1 MVKFTP
7 EQQQAIDQR
16 NCNLLVSAA
25 AGSGKTAVLVER
37 IINLIKDNENPVDV
51 DRLLVVTFTEA
62 AAYEMKQRITLAL
75 SKALENDPFNEH
87 LRKQI
92 NLLNKASISTIHSF
106 CNSVIRKYFHI
117 ISVDPSYKIGD
128 TAEISIM
135 QEEIL
140 NDIFLEEYEKENNEI
155 FYELIEIFSDKFTDE
170 KLKSLIH
177 RIYEFSNNSLYPEK
191 WLDSCAEEFN
201 IREKNIDSI
210 KWIEIIKESVKR
222 RLYALHEEA
231 LMALEI
237 CNKPNG
243 PLKYA
248 DAIHS
253 DIELIKA
260 LIKASDSFESL
271 YEGFSNIS
279 FASLQTIRASDTIDE
294 DLKQAFKDIR
304 DNYIKKEISKIKEK
318 FFFKP
323 PYGQIKDISTL
334 YPYVLKLIEIIKEFR
349 KRYALNKLEKNI
361 LDFNDLEH
369 FCLKIL
375 STSEEASK
383 EYRDKFEEVFTDEYQ
398 DSNDIQEA
406 ILSLV
411 SRENNRFMVGDLKQ
425 SIYKFRRAKPEI
437 FKEKYYAYSISNHN
451 KKIDLSTNF
460 RSRKGI
466 LDASN
471 FLFKQLMS
479 LEIGDVRYD
488 VNEWLNYGASYPEAN
503 EAVEILLCDTKN
515 EPADDEII
523 DNINKV
529 EYEAKAIGSRILK
542 MIKGENDTK
551 IWDRE
556 GERFRN
562 PDFKDIVIL
571 TRSLSDADTL
581 IDELSKMGIPAY
593 ADNSGGYFE
602 NIEVLTI
609 ISLLSII
616 DNPRQ
621 DIHLAAILHSPIYS
635 VNSDELCQIRMA
647 SPDGYYYDGIL
658 SLLSE
663 ENSSLPKNT
672 YDKLKKFTDDLEYFR
687 KESKYRPV
695 SKFIGMLYR
704 HTNYFNY
711 VGAMPGGTI
720 RQANL
725 RALEQYAFRFENT
738 SLKGLFSFI
747 KYIEKIIKRDTQVG
761 SANAL
766 SENENVVRIM
776 TIHKS
781 KGLEFP
787 IVFLA
792 FCGKKFNLRDEYQ
805 DIVLHDHLGLGPGY
819 VDLEMRIKSNTI
831 AKCALAEKIHEENY
845 SEELRILYVAL
856 TRAKEKLIITGSIS
870 GAEGQIK
877 KWSKLSQIDNAK
889 IPHQYILSAV
899 NYLDMIMYAVLRH
912 KDGFNKIKEVYN
924 IDNPLNLELFNDL
937 SKWEIEIV
945 NYQIDI
951 DKLIR
956 EDFHHDCEDNDYL
969 IDKNVYASLEECFN
983 WVYQYDNT
991 LSLPS
996 KLSISEIKRNYYSR
1010 KKFEIG
1016 EESSDF
1022 SYPVFRDP
1030 DFIKQGEPLSSLDKG
1045 TAIHTLM
1052 EHFDLKVFYNKED
1065 IKNLIYNLTAKNIFS
1080 EEEANGISIEKIYRF
1095 MNSSLSERIR
1105 KAKFIKKEMPFVM
1118 DISSEEAY
1126 LMGHGEGCL
1135 LVHGIID
1142 LFFEEEDGLVLV
1154 DYKSDYISKNNI
1166 NIIKERYQVQL
1177 SIYKK
1182 ALERSMNMKVKEVY
1196 IYLFSI
1202 DDFLEMTSVLN

>member
-7 EQQQAIDQR
+7 EQQQAIDLR

-37 IINLIKDNENPVDV
+37 IINLIKDTENPVDV

-75 SKALENDPFNEH
+75 SKALEQDPFSEH
-87 LRKQI
+87 LRRQI

-117 ISVDPSYKIGD
+117 ISIDPSYKIGD

-140 NDIFLEEYEKENNEI
+140 NDIFLEEYEKENNEV

-170 KLKSLIH
+170 KLKNLIH
-177 RIYEFSNNSLYPEK
+177 RIYEFSNNSVYPEK
-191 WLDSCAEEFN
+191 WLEGCAAAFN
-201 IREKNIDSI
+201 IEEKNINGTE
-210 KWIEIIKESVKR
+210 WIEIIKASVKR
-222 RLYALHEEA
+222 RLYALYEEA
-231 LMALEI
+231 LIGLEL

-243 PLKYA
+243 PLKYI

-253 DIELIKA
+253 DIGLIKA
-260 LIKASDSFESL
+260 LIDASDSFEDL
-271 YEGFSNIS
+271 YEAFSAIS
-279 FASLQTIRASDTIDE
+279 FLGLQTIRASENVDE
-294 DLKQAFKDIR
+294 DLKQSFKDIR
-304 DNYIKKEISKIKEK
+304 DTIKKEIAKIKEK
-318 FFFKP
+318 FFFKS
-323 PYGQIKDISTL
+323 PYEQIKDINTL

-349 KRYALNKLEKNI
+349 KRYALHKLEKNV

-375 STSEEASK
+375 STSEAAAT

-479 LEIGDVRYD
+479 LEIGDVSYD
-488 VNEWLNYGASYPEAN
+488 VNEWLNYGASYPEMS
-503 EAVEILLCDTKN
+503 EAVEIILCDTKN
-515 EPADDEII
+515 EPLDDEII
-523 DNINKV
+523 EDMNKV

-542 MIKGENDTK
+542 MIKEENDAK

-571 TRSLSDADTL
+571 TRSLSSADTL
-581 IDELSKMGIPAY
+581 IDTLNKMGIPAY

-609 ISLLSII
+609 ISLLSVI

-621 DIHLAAILHSPIYS
+621 DIHLAGILHSPIYS
-635 VNSDELCQIRMA
+635 VNPDELCQIRMA
-647 SPDGYYYDGIL
+647 SPEGYYYDGIR
-658 SLLSE
+658 SLLSDK
-663 ENSSLPKNT
+663 NSTLTENT
-672 YDKLKKFTDDLEYFR
+672 YGKLKKFTDDLEYFR
-687 KESKYRPV
+687 KESKYTSV

-711 VGAMPGGTI
+711 VGAMPGGSM

-725 RALEQYAFRFENT
+725 RALEQYALRFENT

-747 KYIEKIIKRDTQVG
+747 KYIEKIMKRDTQVN
-761 SANAL
+761 SANAI

-787 IVFLA
+787 VVFLA

-805 DIVLHDHLGLGPGY
+805 DIVLHDQLGLGPGY

-856 TRAKEKLIITGSIS
+856 TRAKEKLIISGSIS
-870 GAEGQIK
+870 GIESQIK
-877 KWSKLSQIDNAK
+877 KWSRPSQIDNMK
-889 IPHQYILSAV
+889 LPHQYILSA
-899 NYLDMIMYAVLRH
+899 NTYLDMILYCVLRH

-924 IDNPLNLELFNDL
+924 MDIPVNLELFEDL
-937 SKWEIEIV
+937 SKWEIGII

-951 DKLIR
+951 NGIAS
-956 EDFHHDCEDNDYL
+956 EDFQNEKEDKESF
-969 IDKNVYASLEECFN
+969 IDSKVYASLEKSFN
-983 WVYQYDNT
+983 WIYQYDNT
-991 LSLPS
+991 LLLPS

-1010 KKFEIG
+1010 KKFEIE

-1022 SYPVFRDP
+1022 SYPVFHDP
-1030 DFIKQGEPLSSLDKG
+1030 DFIKKSNPLSSLDKG

-1052 EHFDLKVFYNKED
+1052 EHLDFKAFYNKED
-1065 IKNLIYNLTAKNIFS
+1065 IQNLIHSLTEKNIFS
-1080 EEEANGISIEKIYRF
+1080 EEEAKSIPIEKIYAF
-1095 MNSSLSERIR
+1095 MNGPLSERIR
-1105 KAKFIKKEMPFVM
+1105 KSKFVKKEMPFVM
-1118 DISSEEAY
+1118 DIASKEAY
-1126 LMGHGEGCL
+1126 LMGYDGGSL

-1142 LFFEEEDGLVLV
+1142 LFFEEEDGLVLI
-1154 DYKSDYISKNNI
+1154 DYKSDYVSKNDI
-1166 NIIKERYQVQL
+1166 NTIKERYKIQL

-1182 ALERSMNMKVKEVY
+1182 ALERSMNRKVKEIY

-1202 DDFLEMTSVLN
+1202 DNFIEMTSILN